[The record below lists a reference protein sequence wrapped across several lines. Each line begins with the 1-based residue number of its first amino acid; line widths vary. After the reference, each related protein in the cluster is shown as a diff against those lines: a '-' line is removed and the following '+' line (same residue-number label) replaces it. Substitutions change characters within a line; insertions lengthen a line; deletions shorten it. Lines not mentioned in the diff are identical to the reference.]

1 MLKRLTITVWATL
14 FVTLVCGSLVATDI
28 QRSWSLREDTL
39 DSTRRSTES
48 VARAMAQHGNDTF
61 KAVDAIL
68 HGVKERIETDGTGE
82 HAIARLERV
91 MVGSVRKLPQLNGV
105 FAFDAEGR
113 WLVNSITGRK
123 LDTPVTDRAYFTW
136 HRDNP
141 KDTSVRIGAP
151 IVSRSN
157 GRWVIPLSRRLEK
170 PDGSFAGVVVASI
183 DVGYFRRFY
192 ERLDVGRNGGLLL
205 VLGDGTV
212 VLRKPYKEDRIG
224 SSIAS
229 LPLYRAY
236 KAHPKDGTGEF
247 VSVRDGEVR
256 IASYQSLDDF
266 PLFVLAAMSKR
277 EVLARWREDT
287 ILHTSGVL
295 ALAALLA
302 WFGHRLIRQI
312 KLRLHA
318 EEELRQARDALASLN
333 ATLEK
338 LALQD
343 GLTGLANRRQFD
355 ATLAKEFSR
364 AARQRT
370 SLAFAMIDVDYF
382 KRFNDRYGHS
392 AGDDCLRSVAN
403 AIRGQTPTR
412 SGDLAARYGGE
423 EIGILLPNTDEDG
436 AWAVAERMRIA
447 VLALRLEHGD
457 SPLGMISISA
467 GVAAVVPERDD
478 DPAILI
484 EAADRALYA
493 AKNAGRNRVGR
504 ASVSPQA

>member
-14 FVTLVCGSLVATDI
+14 FVTLVCGSLVAIDI
-28 QRSWSLREDTL
+28 QRSWSLREETL
-39 DSTRRSTES
+39 NSTRRSTES

-61 KAVDAIL
+61 RAVDAIL
-68 HGVKERIETDGTGE
+68 HGVKERMETDGTDAR
-82 HAIARLERV
+82 AIERLQRV
-91 MVGSVRKLPQLNGV
+91 MVGSLRKLPQLNGV

-113 WLVNSITGRK
+113 WLVNSVTGRK
-123 LDTPVTDRAYFTW
+123 LDTPVTDRAYFSY

-141 KDTSVRIGAP
+141 EDNNVHIGAP

-157 GRWVIPLSRRLEK
+157 GRWVIPLSRRLEH

-192 ERLDVGRNGGLLL
+192 ERLDVGRSGGLVL
-205 VLGDGTV
+205 VLKDGTV
-212 VLRKPYKEDRIG
+212 VLRKPYKEERIG
-224 SSIAS
+224 TSIAA
-229 LPLYRAY
+229 LPLYKAY
-236 KAHPKDGTGEF
+236 LAHPNEGTGEF

-287 ILHTSGVL
+287 IVHTSGVL

-302 WFGHRLIRQI
+302 FLGYRLIRQI

-333 ATLEK
+333 TTLEK

-355 ATLAKEFSR
+355 ATLGKEFSR
-364 AARQRT
+364 AMRQG
-370 SLAFAMIDVDYF
+370 SPLAFAMIDVDYF

-412 SGDLAARYGGE
+412 TGDLAARYGGE

-467 GVAAVVPERDD
+467 GVAAVVPERGND
-478 DPAILI
+478 DPAVLI

-493 AKNAGRNRVGR
+493 AKNAGRNRVAR
-504 ASVSPQA
+504 ASTAQ